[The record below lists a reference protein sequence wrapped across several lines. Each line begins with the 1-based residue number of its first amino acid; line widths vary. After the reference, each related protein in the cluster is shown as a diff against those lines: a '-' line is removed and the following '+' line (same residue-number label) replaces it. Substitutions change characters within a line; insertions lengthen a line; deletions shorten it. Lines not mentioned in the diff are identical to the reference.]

1 MSQVIVSRITGDYKN
16 YTYCMCLLA
25 ELHTYNYL
33 FPVPLFQPMASSCGP
48 FIWFY
53 FCSLRF
59 LPFSSPASGASG
71 EYMCVCVCMRACV
84 RAGLGGG
91 EGGAL
96 SSCLALQVAP
106 TLTYVNRSSILTVI
120 RAYRLRAAAL
130 RSLSDAFL

>member
-1 MSQVIVSRITGDYKN
+1 
-16 YTYCMCLLA
+16 
-25 ELHTYNYL
+25 
-33 FPVPLFQPMASSCGP
+33 
-48 FIWFY
+48 
-53 FCSLRF
+53 
-59 LPFSSPASGASG
+59 
-71 EYMCVCVCMRACV
+71 MRACV

-106 TLTYVNRSSILTVI
+106 TLTYVNRSSILTFI